1 MEMYAIVTKHIEPP
15 DDAASANLGKRPGS
29 IVILRAMEECSTL
42 LFGNSTA
49 DGADSQIGKT
59 AHVAL

>member
-29 IVILRAMEECSTL
+29 IVILRAMEECSIL

-49 DGADSQIGKT
+49 DGGDSQIGEDSC
-59 AHVAL
+59 VML